1 MARRR
6 RRRGGRMSGISIP
19 EVNKTCA
26 SHYKGDSKAIAVCQK
41 TAGSLIRKIVAN
53 KPKVCKKFCGCK

>member
-6 RRRGGRMSGISIP
+6 RRARMSGLS
-19 EVNKTCA
+19 VDSAAAACR
-26 SHYKGDSKAIAVCQK
+26 SHYKDPVKQQVCIH
-41 TAGSLIRKIVAN
+41 TSGSLIRKIVAN

>member
-6 RRRGGRMSGISIP
+6 RRSRLSGISVA
-19 EVNKTCA
+19 ESSKACA
-26 SHYKGDSKAIAVCQK
+26 KYYKGHPDKIAVCQH
-41 TAGSLIRKIVAN
+41 TAGSLIRKIVVN